1 MILAVAAPVH
11 HYTEV
16 APTPSTGVEP
26 VTVSNYLGGAAILGL
41 LAVMVAAGLSSA
53 GMMPGATKPAKVAN
67 RSSHPAH

>member
-16 APTPSTGVEP
+16 APTPSTGVAP
-26 VTVSNYLGGAAILGL
+26 ITVANYLGGAAILGM

-53 GMMPGATKPAKVAN
+53 GMLSKETKLSKVGN
-67 RSSHPAH
+67 SSSHPAH

>member
-16 APTPSTGVEP
+16 APTSSTGVEP
-26 VTVSNYLGGAAILGL
+26 VTVANYLGGAAILGL